1 MNYVNQFLEKG
12 KYYMKKYENFC
23 SSLKNM
29 KEIYNYTEPYDNV
42 VLTGLVGLYEICF
55 EQSWKMM
62 KEILEMHGFEEGA
75 TGSPKIILKTAYKA
89 GMIKDETLWLQGLQ
103 ARNNVTHSYNQKIA
117 LGIVRDAKEKFYEM
131 FVELQKE
138 IETKWLS

>member
-1 MNYVNQFLEKG
+1 
-12 KYYMKKYENFC
+12 MKKYENFC
-23 SSLKNM
+23 CSLKNM

-42 VLTGLVGLYEICF
+42 VLTGLVGLYKICF
-55 EQSWKMM
+55 EQSRKMM

>member
-117 LGIVRDAKEKFYEM
+117 LGIVRDAKEKLCMTPGF
-131 FVELQKE
+131 
-138 IETKWLS
+138 

>member
-1 MNYVNQFLEKG
+1 
-12 KYYMKKYENFC
+12 MKKYENFC
-23 SSLKNM
+23 SSLKN
-29 KEIYNYTEPYDNV
+29 
-42 VLTGLVGLYEICF
+42 
-55 EQSWKMM
+55 M

-117 LGIVRDAKEKFYEM
+117 LGIVSEAKNEFYKM
-131 FVELQKE
+131 FVELKE
-138 IETKWLS
+138 EVENGWL